1 VDIAWANL
9 RERLVGALRDPLP
22 GAPAQARMAPVPRP
36 GWHPQAPP
44 PPGRPAAVLAL
55 FYPLGCSLGDE
66 RRAPRPA
73 LLFTERTESVETHRG
88 QVSFPGGGIEP
99 GESPE
104 EAALREAGE
113 EAAVAVEEIE
123 VLGRL
128 TPLWIPATGYLVTP
142 VVGLTAR
149 RPAFRPSPREVQR
162 ILEVPVADLMRPD
175 AVRGE
180 ELPQDGR
187 WIYVRYF
194 DIAGT
199 RLWGATAMM
208 TAELLTLLGW

>member
-1 VDIAWANL
+1 MISELALL
-9 RERLVGALRDPLP
+9 RERLVVALRGPLP

-36 GWHPQAPP
+36 GWRPHAPP

-55 FYPLGCSLGDE
+55 FYPLGDGGPT
-66 RRAPRPA
+66 APPA
-73 LLFTERTESVETHRG
+73 LLYTERTETVETHRG
-88 QVSFPGGGIEP
+88 QVSFPGGAVET

-104 EAALREAGE
+104 ATALREADE
-113 EAAVAVEEIE
+113 ETGAAPGEIE

-128 TPLWIPATGYLVTP
+128 TPLWIPATGFLVTP

-149 RPAFRPSPREVQR
+149 RPAFRPGPGEVRR
-162 ILEVPVADLMRPD
+162 ILEVPLADLVRPD
-175 AVRGE
+175 AVRAE
-180 ELPQDGR
+180 DLPRHGR
-187 WIYVRYF
+187 WTHVRYF